1 TTGQHTQLNGT
12 VIASTATADKN
23 RLDTGTLGFS
33 DIENRADFKTE
44 HQSAGLSTGGSVA
57 GNFLGN
63 MANNLLVGANHE
75 GHADS
80 TTQSAVSAG
89 NITIRDTQSQK
100 QDVADLKRDA
110 AHANQTLS
118 PIFDR
123 EKEQQRL
130 QQAQLI
136 GEIGNQVADI
146 ARTEGQIAGE
156 KAKRDPAALNQAR
169 AELEAAGKPFTEQ
182 DVAQRA
188 YNNGMAASG
197 FGTGGKYQQAIQAA
211 TAAVQGLAGGNLS
224 AALAGGAA
232 PYLAEVVK
240 TMTTDPVT
248 GEVNKAANVTAH
260 AVVNAALA
268 VAQGN
273 NALAGAAGAATGEM
287 VGMIATQMYDKPV
300 SELSETEKQTVST
313 LATVAAGLAGGLV
326 GDSGASAVAGALSGK
341 TTVENNYLS
350 SKQIDAW
357 SAEMKS
363 CQAKGGDCGGII
375 KKYEELSTAQ
385 QKQLIS
391 DCAASPATC
400 QQKYGDVL
408 TDSLAVKQAIDRAL
422 GEDIPIKMVYDL
434 TATFAQQMQAEGVV
448 ATNKV
453 SEALQEE
460 YGLDEVQAG
469 IVASAA
475 ASAFGGISKVKGNS
489 QPKIEQILKPEKNWE
504 TARNKALDLVGNLGA
519 DSKPV
524 IGRLE
529 VSAGNGKVIGR
540 QSSDGKVGWR
550 VDYDPEKGTHINIW
564 DYSQGKGPGKA
575 VKQVIPFE
583 GNEKSFETIL
593 KQLNR

>member
-1 TTGQHTQLNGT
+1 
-12 VIASTATADKN
+12 
-23 RLDTGTLGFS
+23 
-33 DIENRADFKTE
+33 ENRADFKTE